1 MTYSLRIYTIWDP
14 VPDNIKSNPIYW
26 KKFKKSFMGDKLAYT
41 FKEINNN
48 LRNYNAIY
56 RIDPKTNIRYI
67 DFESEAHYSMFVLR
81 WS

>member
-1 MTYSLRIYTIWDP
+1 
-14 VPDNIKSNPIYW
+14 
-26 KKFKKSFMGDKLAYT
+26 MGDKLAYT